1 MLSLQRVDLKCHVMS
16 CRASADGKSYFLGC
30 TQDFERM
37 FTIISD
43 RPYRT
48 FKETNSEESFTVRIY
63 CGPGKDGAYKE
74 NVFLVM

>member
-1 MLSLQRVDLKCHVMS
+1 MLSLQCVDLKCHVMS
-16 CRASADGKSYFLGC
+16 CRPSADGKSYFLGC

-48 FKETNSEESFTVRIY
+48 FMETNEETSFTVRIY
-63 CGPGKDGAYKE
+63 CGPGKDGGYKE
-74 NVFLVM
+74 NVFDVM